1 MHVSK
6 ILNDL
11 SLRARIFYSLKSI
24 WAPMNQYFAILN
36 LLYHLE
42 CLLFV
47 LINPNVWYG
56 TFCLPFMA
64 PCWVQTCC
72 ISCCLLVSLVIQAL
86 LFYLFIWY
94 VSFQFLSMSMT
105 KYTLK
110 MRRRNLMVDFPYVQQ
125 YPLSSFLSTQEI
137 LWLTLHLIFI
147 SRTWNASY
155 STTKIS
161 MRSISFSVAFPLPTK
176 VCAVNLQKN
185 LNLSPV

>member
-24 WAPMNQYFAILN
+24 WAPMDQYFAILN

-64 PCWVQTCC
+64 PC
-72 ISCCLLVSLVIQAL
+72 
-86 LFYLFIWY
+86 
-94 VSFQFLSMSMT
+94 
-105 KYTLK
+105 
-110 MRRRNLMVDFPYVQQ
+110 
-125 YPLSSFLSTQEI
+125 
-137 LWLTLHLIFI
+137 
-147 SRTWNASY
+147 
-155 STTKIS
+155 
-161 MRSISFSVAFPLPTK
+161 
-176 VCAVNLQKN
+176 
-185 LNLSPV
+185 